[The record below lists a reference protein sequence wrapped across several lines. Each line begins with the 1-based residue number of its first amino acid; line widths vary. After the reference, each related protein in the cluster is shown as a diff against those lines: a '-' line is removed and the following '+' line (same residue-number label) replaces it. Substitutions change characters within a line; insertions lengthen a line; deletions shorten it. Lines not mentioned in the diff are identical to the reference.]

1 MKESKLWTYEKT
13 VAGCQ
18 ILKMPSKRNLALY
31 RVNSDFEN
39 TPPKVL
45 VEYFGDVEKRKIWDN
60 TAYDEIK

>member
-1 MKESKLWTYEKT
+1 
-13 VAGCQ
+13 
-18 ILKMPSKRNLALY
+18 MPSKRNLALY